1 MTVATK
7 PPAEVSIDTSL
18 VRALLEEQHADLASL
33 ALGDISEGWDNR
45 VFRLGEDLAVRL
57 PRRAVSAVLIEQE
70 QRWLPRLPE
79 DCAQLPCR
87 TAQGIP
93 DTRRN

>member
-45 VFRLGEDLAVRL
+45 VFRLGEDLTKH
-57 PRRAVSAVLIEQE
+57 I
-70 QRWLPRLPE
+70 
-79 DCAQLPCR
+79 
-87 TAQGIP
+87 
-93 DTRRN
+93 